1 MIQYIISVIF
11 YIIKTQKGRIAMDG
25 LKIGTKAQ
33 ANTQVN
39 ASNTALSMGS
49 GALEVFATPAAVALV
64 EAAACKVLAPY
75 LEEGITT
82 VGTKM
87 NIDHIKASPL
97 GAMITATAEL
107 IEIDGRRYVF
117 AVSARDEAGEIVVG
131 THERFS
137 VNVDRFMSKLR

>member
-1 MIQYIISVIF
+1 
-11 YIIKTQKGRIAMDG
+11 
-25 LKIGTKAQ
+25 
-33 ANTQVN
+33 
-39 ASNTALSMGS
+39 
-49 GALEVFATPAAVALV
+49 
-64 EAAACKVLAPY
+64 
-75 LEEGITT
+75 
-82 VGTKM
+82 M